1 MKSQFSLSPE
11 EQFNLI
17 EYGLVDLVSKEELLA
32 KLKDSFENNKPLRI
46 KVGFDPSRPDL
57 HLGHVVLLNKLT
69 LFQDLGHRV
78 LFLIGDFTAQIGDPT
93 GFNQTRPS
101 LSREEVEQNAK
112 SYSRQV
118 FKVLDKEKT
127 DIYFN
132 SRWMD
137 KVSGSQLIQLA
148 RQHTVARMLER
159 DDFSKRFKNNQSIC
173 IHEFLYPLIQAYD
186 SVVLKSDIEM
196 GGTDQIF
203 NLLLGRD
210 FQKKAGQP
218 VQCVL
223 TLPVLE
229 GIDGVRKMSK
239 SYNNYI
245 ALEDSPSEMF
255 GKTMKINDELMIRY
269 FELLTDKSK
278 DQMQELK
285 TKLNEGAVHPK
296 KLKMDLA
303 AGFVKKFH
311 SLEAAQTAQEEFE
324 KVFSRSGLPSDIPE
338 YVTSPVPDFWI
349 CYLMQKSGL
358 TSSTSEARRLIQS
371 AAVEIDGKKVK
382 DTNLKLN
389 LKTGDLLTLKVG
401 KRGFVK
407 IKVKG

>member
-1 MKSQFSLSPE
+1 MKSQFPLSPE

-101 LSREEVEQNAK
+101 LSRKEVEQNAK

-132 SRWMD
+132 SKWMD

-210 FQKKAGQP
+210 FQKKAGQS

-229 GIDGVRKMSK
+229 GIDGVQKMSK

-269 FELLTDKSK
+269 FELLTNKSK

-285 TKLNEGAVHPK
+285 TKLNKGAIHPK
-296 KLKMDLA
+296 KLKMELA
-303 AGFVKKFH
+303 AGFVEKFH
-311 SLEAAQTAQEEFE
+311 SLKAAQTAQEEFE

-338 YVTSPVPDFWI
+338 YVTSPVSDFWI

-371 AAVEIDGKKVK
+371 AAVEIDGKKIK